1 MIRPLIIVLALT
13 GLVSLAYASEMPR
26 YEEGQ
31 AFIFDNGRVERVQ
44 RIEGERI
51 TWAARSGRTYVRDAN
66 PIVPILEW
74 SYRGQEGSRTIVGDP
89 DRLWPLGAGR
99 SVQFRAVNET
109 RDQDDRRRRS
119 VHLWRCSVRSAQIVL
134 VPAGR
139 FEAFPIV
146 CDRYSASSMR
156 VIERLT
162 WHYAPDV
169 GHYVRREA
177 RSMSDGVRETYS
189 LYAALPP
196 RASNPVRIEAL
207 ALQARSASRTA
218 GGED

>member
-1 MIRPLIIVLALT
+1 MIKPLIIAAVTFFLAP
-13 GLVSLAYASEMPR
+13 LAHANGIPR
-26 YEEGQ
+26 YEQGQ
-31 AFIFDNGRVERVQ
+31 AFIFDNGRVERVD
-44 RIEGERI
+44 GVDGDRI

-74 SYRGQEGSRTIVGDP
+74 SYRGQDGTRRIMGDP
-89 DRLWPLGAGR
+89 DRLWPLSAGR

-109 RDQDDRRRRS
+109 RDRNDRMRRS
-119 VHLWRCSVRSAQIVL
+119 VHLWQCSVRAAQDIH

-177 RSMSDGVRETYS
+177 RNMSDGVRETYA

-196 RASNPVRIEAL
+196 RASNPIRLEAL
-207 ALQARSASRTA
+207 ARQARGASRTA
-218 GGED
+218 SGQD